1 MKQSTF
7 PRMLAVVAGLALAAG
22 TALAQGYPTKPVNLM
37 VPYPAGGPSDAIA
50 RIMNTPLGKEL
61 GQQVLV
67 ENLGGVS
74 GALGAQKV
82 LAAPADGLYVFQG
95 SPNEVILAPLAN
107 AAVKLRTEDF
117 RLVHPVADAVMVF
130 VTRKD
135 LPVNSVDELIALAR
149 KSSDRPLTYGSV
161 GIGSLYHLILENVQT
176 STGVKLAHVPY
187 KGNAPLLQ
195 DLGGGQV
202 DFAVLVYSAA
212 MGALAEQGRIKV
224 IGQLGA
230 QRSDLLKNVPTA
242 GEGQALKGFAYKI
255 WTGFMVPKSTP
266 EDVVVRLHG
275 AIGKALQDPGVRSR
289 RHGRAAHAGVQ
300 HLCPCEPA
308 PRQDARLRPRWPHGH
323 AAGGGAA
330 LCEAP
335 QFRRHRVPDLPA
347 SGRGRRRRARDDR
360 GRPVG
365 AISHAGACSA
375 CTTGRARAAVD
386 YGRAMPCW

>member
-1 MKQSTF
+1 MTLLTF
-7 PRMLAVVAGLALAAG
+7 PRLLASMAGLVFCAG
-22 TALAQGYPTKPVNLM
+22 AALAQGGAAKPINLM

-50 RIMNTPLGKEL
+50 RIMNNALGKEL

-82 LAAPADGLYVFQG
+82 LAAPADGQYIFQG

-149 KSSDRPLTYGSV
+149 KPPGGKPLTYGSV
-161 GIGSLYHLILENVQT
+161 GIGSLYHLILESVQAQ
-176 STGVKLAHVPY
+176 TGVQLDHIPY

-195 DLGGGQV
+195 DIGGGQV

-212 MGALAEQGRIKV
+212 MGALADQGRLKV

-230 QRSDLLKNVPTA
+230 QRSELLKNLPTA
-242 GEGQALKGFAYKI
+242 SEGQALKNFSYKI

-266 EDVVVRLHG
+266 EDLVVKLHG
-275 AIGKALQDPGVRSR
+275 AIGRALQDPGVRAQL
-289 RHGRAAHAGVQ
+289 AAQTQ
-300 HLCPCEPA
+300 HPSA
-308 PRQDARLRPRWPHGH
+308 PMTLAESAKFFEAETARYRGIARQINLQ
-323 AAGGGAA
+323 
-330 LCEAP
+330 P
-335 QFRRHRVPDLPA
+335 Q
-347 SGRGRRRRARDDR
+347 
-360 GRPVG
+360 
-365 AISHAGACSA
+365 
-375 CTTGRARAAVD
+375 
-386 YGRAMPCW
+386 